1 MVVQSGMIRG
11 ENLKK
16 SFGEQL
22 IFQDVNFTIPE
33 GKIVGFYGA
42 SGIGKSTLAKL
53 LCGVQQPDAG
63 SIYLDGQL
71 LCSANA
77 PYDRK
82 RGLAIQMVYQQ
93 PYAALDH
100 NQKIRDG
107 FLELIRYH
115 KFAPDRKSA
124 DGLIRQAMA
133 QVGLSSEIINHL
145 PHQISGGEAQR
156 VSIAKA
162 LLFHPRL
169 LILDEATS
177 MLDVSTQANVIALV
191 KRVMAEN
198 NGSVLLISHD
208 RELVEHLCDQIY
220 VFENHQLKENEQ

>member
-16 SFGEQL
+16 SFGKQL
-22 IFQDVNFTIPE
+22 VFDNVSFTIPE
-33 GKIVGFYGA
+33 GKTVGIYGA

-53 LCGVQQPDAG
+53 LCGVLQPDEG
-63 SIYLDGQL
+63 SIYLDGKL
-71 LCSANA
+71 LCSAKT

-100 NQKIRDG
+100 SQKIRDG

-115 KFAPDRKSA
+115 KFAPDRKSTDA
-124 DGLIRQAMA
+124 LIAQAVA
-133 QVGLSSEIINHL
+133 QVGLSSEILNHL

-156 VSIAKA
+156 VSIARS
-162 LLFHPRL
+162 LLFRPRL

-191 KRVMAEN
+191 MRVMAEN

-208 RELVEHLCDQIY
+208 RELVDYLCDKIY
-220 VFENHQLKENEQ
+220 VFDQYQLKEKQL